1 MDHTLWDYEKNSVET
16 LHELY
21 VGYDLSTEGIPTV
34 DDFANQFK
42 LVNEELWYQYD
53 RGLIDS
59 EVIRRERFKKI
70 LEPFNASNGS
80 LSERISKDYLEL
92 CPKKA
97 NLMPY
102 ATEVLDYL
110 KQRYKLAVITNGFE
124 EIQHQKLSAGNLH
137 GYFEHIITSQKAGH
151 RKPSVEIFHYALKS
165 NAVGCHEAIMIGDNL
180 VTDVGGA
187 RNASIDPIFF
197 NSEKI
202 KHNEALDFEIH
213 SLNELYAIL

>member
-1 MDHTLWDYEKNSVET
+1 
-16 LHELY
+16 
-21 VGYDLSTEGIPTV
+21 
-34 DDFANQFK
+34 
-42 LVNEELWYQYD
+42 
-53 RGLIDS
+53 
-59 EVIRRERFKKI
+59 
-70 LEPFNASNGS
+70 
-80 LSERISKDYLEL
+80 
-92 CPKKA
+92 
-97 NLMPY
+97 MPY
-102 ATEVLDYL
+102 AIEVLDYL

-165 NAVGCHEAIMIGDNL
+165 NAVDCHEAIMIGDNL

-202 KHNEALDFEIH
+202 KHDETLDFEIH
-213 SLNELYAIL
+213 SLNELYTIL